1 MGDLTLAGLGEKIGQ
16 ELGVSDWVAIEQ
28 ARIDAFASCT
38 GDYQWIHVDVERAK
52 RESPFGGPV
61 AHGYLTLS
69 MVAPLAMQIGV
80 IPKDAAA
87 GLNYGIDKVRFLT
100 PVPAGTRVRLRVV
113 LAGIEARDGGQVVM
127 KTQNTLEVEGAQKP
141 ALVAETLA
149 LLIPATGAR

>member
-1 MGDLTLAGLGEKIGQ
+1 MGDLTLAGLGEQIGQ
-16 ELGVSDWVAIEQ
+16 ELGVSDWVAIDQ

-38 GDYQWIHVDVERAK
+38 GDHQWIHVDVERAK

-69 MVAPLAMQIGV
+69 MVASLAMQVGV

-87 GLNYGIDKVRFLT
+87 GLNYGIEKVRFLA
-100 PVPAGTRVRLRVV
+100 PVPAGRRVRLRVV
-113 LAGIEARDGGQVVM
+113 LAGIEPRDGGQVIM

-149 LLIPATGAR
+149 LLIPATGAS